1 MTIASSHWHDRKALL
16 TRVQVALVLL
26 GITLSWC
33 ALYCAACLA
42 HWYSLAEFVPLM
54 LYTSLAAAILLPLPI
69 FFHATRQ
76 YFVATWMRVMLPLD
90 LWPLPAAAQE
100 VTWADFLL
108 ADMLCSLSK
117 SSADFAQSMCHM
129 ATGRVMKEL
138 ASPRHQDSELCRPV
152 APLLLLGLTYPYLV
166 RFAQCLRVYSATRN
180 TAQLFN
186 AAKYCSSLPTL
197 LLGAWAHE
205 AHATGQGF
213 SLHRAWL
220 LASALNSAF
229 SFYWDVEQDWDM
241 PWLWAGLGPGRWRA
255 PPPLVGP
262 LDGLG
267 HSWSFTAWRWLLP
280 GLKPDALYRPRLW
293 YAWALATN
301 LVLRL
306 AWLHRL
312 ILRLDLSPAFS
323 LALGLAEAWRRYQ
336 WSFIRIETEL
346 RKLATKH
353 GSSSLL
359 PPAQPPAPATPAT
372 GSGLLLPSS
381 LHPIGLGPAQYDGAS
396 VPGAATHARH
406 VAAHTA
412 PNQPLLGPLSD
423 AHMQSNAQ
431 AQVSQRA
438 LPALPIQPDLP
449 ELRQRRHGLG
459 GQETTGLRCP
469 GEGPAKRYQDALIID
484 ACGFRA
490 TTSSKNRNNVEIEL
504 ISVLSAHT

>member
-16 TRVQVALVLL
+16 TRVQPHAVLLWCLGCSLLVAKSLPQLHRTAHHILYLHFQPMLPPLTLLWLWGAAVRRFTSLGIDYESCFIAKDRRYLLPGHDIQKVALVLL

-90 LWPLPAAAQE
+90 E

-267 HSWSFTAWRWLLP
+267 HSRSFTAWRWLLP

-359 PPAQPPAPATPAT
+359 PPAQPPAPVTPAAGSASVRCLLYQSSLT
-372 GSGLLLPSS
+372 GPSCGSG
-381 LHPIGLGPAQYDGAS
+381 GMGWVG
-396 VPGAATHARH
+396 RK
-406 VAAHTA
+406 
-412 PNQPLLGPLSD
+412 
-423 AHMQSNAQ
+423 
-431 AQVSQRA
+431 
-438 LPALPIQPDLP
+438 
-449 ELRQRRHGLG
+449 RQG
-459 GQETTGLRCP
+459 
-469 GEGPAKRYQDALIID
+469 
-484 ACGFRA
+484 
-490 TTSSKNRNNVEIEL
+490 
-504 ISVLSAHT
+504 